1 MISIGQCVFPLGL
14 AARDDLPGKTLYRKF
29 CTTICHGGMKVS
41 GPNSVWR
48 LRNNSINAENTVH
61 ELSHERVSNSKK
73 TRYRK
78 FESHS
83 ERHFKWSRKLRYQR
97 PFSNNSIKKTSV
109 TYGKSTLIP
118 QPYAHFRLPPL
129 YCVSSTFRGGHSG
142 ICADN
147 ADNQFSSQ

>member
-1 MISIGQCVFPLGL
+1 MQ
-14 AARDDLPGKTLYRKF
+14 
-29 CTTICHGGMKVS
+29 VS

-48 LRNNSINAENTVH
+48 LRNNFINAENTVH

-78 FESHS
+78 LESHS

-118 QPYAHFRLPPL
+118 QPYAHFRLRPL
-129 YCVSSTFRGGHSG
+129 YSPLKFWLCPSIQNRRVCLSVCLSVRLFLLGNFAWASPFFNSTTFEVMRRELRE
-142 ICADN
+142 
-147 ADNQFSSQ
+147 